1 MSDDFTVAAISNR
14 ILNAGA
20 VYARAGDERGMQAV
34 SSAMDQLSRAG
45 SPEEARQIELDFNRG
60 LTPFERQVFEAIDGD
75 ANPDTFDLNDPKVQ
89 LPDMTADGGSEVDLG
104 ASEEPDGDTSGFDA
118 PDAGDFDGGGDD
130 SGGRDDGG
138 ADTGGDGGGEGAD
151 AGGEGDR

>member
-1 MSDDFTVAAISNR
+1 MSDDFTIAAISNR

-75 ANPDTFDLNDPKVQ
+75 TNPDTFDLSDPNVQ

-104 ASEEPDGDTSGFDA
+104 ASGGADSDTSGVDA
-118 PDAGDFDGGGDD
+118 PDDAGDFDGGGDD
-130 SGGRDDGG
+130 SGGDDGG

-151 AGGEGDR
+151 AGGEGDL